1 MEENKNIPKSVEIMR
16 RISSKEF
23 SEYFYKNI
31 YPKLGKYE
39 KQRKSAV
46 LIQKVVLMSF
56 FFIYLVSGIY
66 VSIYLV
72 AKDILLSLV
81 IILGFFIIL
90 VECVVLFF
98 VPLVKVIDNIRR
110 TNLFLLLLLV
120 TTLRGHCETI
130 EHMFPLNVLSI
141 GLILFFYLFMEILK
155 LLIPFFYSLMKK
167 VQKDLKQETL
177 VDLLNF
183 AGSDFIVHI
192 PAKPIKFF
200 DRIFR
205 HTSLNANK
213 IDIKEFKALPVF
225 QDISERSTL
234 IIDDYVTG
242 KYKSVPIIMMDVLLY
257 YEKVATF
264 CGLIIK
270 VPVGKKF
277 TSTLY
282 IYKSGFFINN
292 LYLHAGNENPINLED
307 PVFEKYFDVYADDQV
322 EARYIL
328 TTGFMNRLVSIA
340 SKNRNCTVSCSFIDG
355 YMYLALDGKDWF
367 DIPSGKSFSEIGNW
381 QRVLVDFIDVFRIID
396 ELKVEQNIGM

>member
-1 MEENKNIPKSVEIMR
+1 M
-16 RISSKEF
+16 
-23 SEYFYKNI
+23 
-31 YPKLGKYE
+31 
-39 KQRKSAV
+39 
-46 LIQKVVLMSF
+46 
-56 FFIYLVSGIY
+56 
-66 VSIYLV
+66 
-72 AKDILLSLV
+72 
-81 IILGFFIIL
+81 
-90 VECVVLFF
+90 CCTFF
-98 VPLVKVIDNIRR
+98 VPLVKVIDNIRI
-110 TNLFLLLLLV
+110 TNLFLLFLLA
-120 TTLRGHCETI
+120 TTLRGHYETI
-130 EHMFPLNVLSI
+130 EHMFPLNVLSL
-141 GLILFFYLFMEILK
+141 GLFLFFYLFMEILK

-213 IDIKEFKALPVF
+213 IDIKEFKALSVF

-234 IIDDYVTG
+234 IIDDYVAG
-242 KYKSVPIIMMDVLLY
+242 KYKSVPIIMMDVLLDY
-257 YEKVATF
+257 KEVATF

-340 SKNRNCTVSCSFIDG
+340 SKNKNSTVSCSFIDG

-367 DIPSGKSFSEIGNW
+367 DIPSDKSFSEIGNW